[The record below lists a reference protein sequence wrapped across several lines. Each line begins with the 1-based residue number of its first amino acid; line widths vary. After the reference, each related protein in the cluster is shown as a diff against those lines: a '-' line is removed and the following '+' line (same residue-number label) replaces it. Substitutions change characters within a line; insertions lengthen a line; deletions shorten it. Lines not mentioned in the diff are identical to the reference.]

1 MPFRFSYQREKE
13 VIKVGKKR
21 TRKPWSVTKKIVV
34 FGIIGLLVAVILL
47 NLVILPL
54 TATAERK
61 GYSGDA
67 IEKSPYIEET
77 TKLSAHRAGGG
88 EAPEETLAAF
98 RLCMENEEYAVD
110 ILEFDLHITKDGE
123 LVLLHDDTLDRTS
136 DACETFGKTDA
147 FVKDYTLEEIK
158 RLNMGEN
165 FVAPDG
171 TTPYK
176 GLRGDD
182 VPGDVRILTLDEI
195 LDYVENR
202 VRTDGEMNYII
213 EIKDE
218 GNPGKK
224 AMDKLYEKMQ
234 EYDITDRTIVGTFN
248 ADITAYI
255 DEKYSEEVTRSASI
269 IEALHFYFSFLY
281 GAGLGEVK
289 YGVLQLPYK
298 AAFYNFGTKEII
310 DYAHSYGIAA
320 QYWTINEAEQ
330 IKELKENGAD
340 AVMTDYPA
348 VGYEVL
354 YGNGGK

>member
-1 MPFRFSYQREKE
+1 MA
-13 VIKVGKKR
+13 KR
-21 TRKPWSVTKKIVV
+21 ARKPWSVTKKIVV
-34 FGIIGLLVAVILL
+34 FGIIGLIVAVILL

-54 TATAERK
+54 TATAARK
-61 GYSGDA
+61 GYNGEP
-67 IEKSPYIEET
+67 IEKSQYIEEE

-98 RLCMENEEYAVD
+98 RLCMENEEYKVD

-136 DACETFGKTDA
+136 DAQEKFAKKDA

-158 RLNMGEN
+158 TLNMGEN

-176 GLRGDD
+176 GLRGEDIPD
-182 VPGDVRILTLDEI
+182 DVRILTLDGI
-195 LDYVENR
+195 LDYVEKQ

-213 EIKDE
+213 EIKDD
-218 GNPGKK
+218 GNAGKK
-224 AMDKLYEKMQ
+224 AMDKLYEKMK

-248 ADITAYI
+248 ADITKYI

-269 IEALHFYFSFLY
+269 MEALDFYFSFLY
-281 GAGLGEVK
+281 GADLGEVK

-298 AAFYNFGTKEII
+298 AAYFNFGTKAII

-330 IKELKENGAD
+330 IKELKDNGAD
-340 AVMTDYPA
+340 AIMTDYPA
-348 VGYEVL
+348 VGYKVL
-354 YGNGGK
+354 NGNRAA